1 MRPTSTLTAAV
12 ALGAI
17 ATVAIAAR
25 STPATAPPLVLIP
38 GSAELTTSHLKA
50 GNTRYR
56 SMYKPRP
63 DSAEQE
69 MAIGTAGVSETTR
82 NGKPALLLT
91 TTFTRADRTFLDTAL
106 VMRDGL
112 HPVWEVSKSGQRS
125 TRWEYS
131 GKQVRMT
138 FTHPDS
144 GTRSREHTYAV
155 PVFHFNELDV
165 LIRSLPMR
173 DGFEAILPLYSE
185 GSDEL
190 EMDSVRVS
198 ARGADGVWP
207 VRFADPAIVATYGID
222 GATRRIVRYAVTYRK
237 TGGSGRRV
245 PIE

>member
-1 MRPTSTLTAAV
+1 MRPTSTLTAAM

-25 STPATAPPLVLIP
+25 STPPKAPPLVLTP
-38 GSAELTTSHLKA
+38 GSSELTTTHLKA
-50 GNTRYR
+50 GSTRFR
-56 SMYKPRP
+56 SMYKPGA
-63 DSAEQE
+63 DSAERE
-69 MAIGTAGVSETTR
+69 MAIGTAGVSETMHK
-82 NGKPALLLT
+82 GKPALLLT
-91 TTFTRADRTFLDTAL
+91 TSFVGNGRTFVDTAL

-112 HPVWEVSKSGQRS
+112 HPVWEVSRSGQRS

-138 FTHPDS
+138 FTQPDS
-144 GTRSREHTYAV
+144 GTRSREHTYDV

-165 LIRSLPMR
+165 LVRSLPLR
-173 DGFEAILPLYSE
+173 EGFEAILPLYSE

-198 ARGADGVWP
+198 PRDADGVWS
-207 VRFADPAIVATYGID
+207 VRFADPAIVSTYGID
-222 GATRRIVRYAVTYRK
+222 GATRRIVRYTVTYRR